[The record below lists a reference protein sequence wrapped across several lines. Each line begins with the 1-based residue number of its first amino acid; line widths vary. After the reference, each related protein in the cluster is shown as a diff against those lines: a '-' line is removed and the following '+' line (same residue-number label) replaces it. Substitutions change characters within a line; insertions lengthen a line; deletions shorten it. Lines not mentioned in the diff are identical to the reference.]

1 MKTARPTPRKLPIQC
16 ASRRV
21 GDCEHAFVDGV
32 RVCLPW
38 NPGGSWYWALEG
50 DLIPMRPFR
59 PEPDAAGLHADRG
72 CPRTKSMNPLRRKA
86 DTEALHPN

>member
-59 PEPDAAGLHADRG
+59 PEPDAAGTPCGPRLSADEIDE
-72 CPRTKSMNPLRRKA
+72 PTAS
-86 DTEALHPN
+86 